1 MYDDVLPFTGA
12 GITVG
17 GLAFGLPT
25 VLAIAA
31 GLVIAGIGVYRMVTR
46 SRRARP

>member
-1 MYDDVLPFTGA
+1 MYDDVLPYTGA

-17 GLAFGLPT
+17 GLAVGLPA

-31 GLVIAGIGVYRMVTR
+31 GLIIAGVGVYRIATR